1 MGWFYFFKTFDNLIS
16 ESLENLSSY
25 WYKRSENCSA
35 VIHTLDLWAGKK
47 WTTTHLQG
55 ELLSHKTITIV
66 NTLSLSIQFRTNKVE
81 EYPQAV
87 AWVRLCR
94 VITQINPTQTGAFWC
109 IPSLSH
115 VIRWLCVQVDLTE
128 THCESNLLPWHPII
142 YGCSIGSYN
151 FVQTCW
157 SPTSNFLGWKLSTRC
172 MKHRP

>member
-1 MGWFYFFKTFDNLIS
+1 VRTALQWFTPSTCGLVKNEPPPTY
-16 ESLENLSSY
+16 
-25 WYKRSENCSA
+25 RVNCYP
-35 VIHTLDLWAGKK
+35 I
-47 WTTTHLQG
+47 
-55 ELLSHKTITIV
+55 KTITIV
-66 NTLSLSIQFRTNKVE
+66 NTLSLSIPFSTNKAE

-94 VITQINPTQTGAFWC
+94 VITQINPTQTDAFWC

-115 VIRWLCVQVDLTE
+115 VVIWWLCVQVDLTD

-172 MKHRP
+172 MKHRS